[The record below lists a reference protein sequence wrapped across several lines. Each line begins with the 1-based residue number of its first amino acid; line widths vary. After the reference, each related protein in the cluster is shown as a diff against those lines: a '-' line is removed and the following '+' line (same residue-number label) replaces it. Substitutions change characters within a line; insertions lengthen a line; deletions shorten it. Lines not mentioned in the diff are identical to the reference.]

1 MIKKD
6 IPDLSRIISETV
18 DRRKNEIID
27 FCRDLIRIPS
37 LTGEEKKVQEFVAK
51 HLKDMGLEVK
61 VWEPDLSKMKGHP
74 GYVDLGKDYVN
85 RPNVVGIYKGK
96 EGRSLILNGHTDV
109 VTPEPLKKWS
119 HDPWGGEISGGKIY
133 GRGACDMK
141 GGITGMIKALQ
152 ILLELDLAPLGDVTL
167 EVVVDEEASGNGTL
181 ASVLEGY
188 SADAAI
194 FAEPTSCVIMPAHRG
209 AFFWRVY
216 IEGKGAHA
224 GVKYQGISAVE
235 KGMLIYRA
243 LEGLENKRNEI
254 GKKHPLYSDYP
265 LVTPLCVG
273 KFNGGQYPSS
283 VPEECILEG
292 TIEFLPGEKAKE
304 VRAEFE
310 QTIETT
316 SRKDSWLKNH
326 PPKIE
331 WFGLNFPP
339 AQISSDHSLIKSV
352 KSAYTKISGKQAK
365 IVGLPAGC
373 DMRNRVLYAKTP
385 SIVFGPGDISLA
397 HRVDESIDIEEL
409 LLFTKILALGMLEWS
424 QKENYIL

>member
-1 MIKKD
+1 MMKKD

-37 LTGEEKKVQEFVAK
+37 LTGGERRIQEFVAR

-96 EGRSLILNGHTDV
+96 GGRSLILNGHTDV

-119 HDPWGGEISGGKIY
+119 HDPWGGEICRGKIY